1 MNKPLLRKIQEQ
13 ILDEPKSFIMHTW
26 ARTKDAD
33 NPEYMDDDGKWVE
46 FSACGTAACIGGW
59 AGILVDGKYTDMMR
73 SAKIL
78 ELTEMEAV
86 RLFSAGSW
94 PSELYLKFVH
104 AKTPEERACAG
115 STRIGHFIRTDGTD
129 EGEIQW
135 TKPEE
140 TEAA

>member
-59 AGILVDGKYTDMMR
+59 AGILADGKYWSVER
-73 SAKIL
+73 SRKIL
-78 ELTEMEAV
+78 KLSVGESE
-86 RLFSAGSW
+86 RLFCVTSW
-94 PSELYLKFVH
+94 PTELYQKFRY

-129 EGEIQW
+129 EGPVQW
-135 TKPEE
+135 TKPELE
-140 TEAA
+140 EK